1 MMIQV
6 RGPFN
11 RSSGGIPNSGRDL
24 DLRQVAI
31 FIKSAKVA
39 NKSQIVFFTPGE
51 IAAAGY
57 GAYLT
62 NATLNGVFAQEIEGA
77 VIMVERE

>member
-1 MMIQV
+1 LE
-6 RGPFN
+6 
-11 RSSGGIPNSGRDL
+11 SGK
-24 DLRQVAI
+24 A
-31 FIKSAKVA
+31 A

-62 NATLNGVFAQEIEGA
+62 NATITGVFAQEIEGA